1 MLKGRRYPLSVLRWV
16 VLSVVISL
24 AFFIFNVVVIFRF
37 GLIGD
42 TRLGWLH
49 NMTPHRS
56 VMKFISCLG
65 AGDG

>member
-1 MLKGRRYPLSVLRWV
+1 MLKGRRYPQLV

-37 GLIGD
+37 GLIGG

-56 VMKFISCLG
+56 VMKFNPCLG